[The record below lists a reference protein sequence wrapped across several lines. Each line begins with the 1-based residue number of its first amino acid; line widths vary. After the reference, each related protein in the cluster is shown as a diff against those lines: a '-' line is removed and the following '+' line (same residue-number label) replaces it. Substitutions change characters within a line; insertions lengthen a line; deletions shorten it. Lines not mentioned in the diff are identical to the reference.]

1 MSQSLRQRLGLRA
14 ALQLFARKSCHT
26 PYTARISAQLIARQ
40 NARRAKLHAIRQQM
54 LLAIDWLNSR
64 LRAIGSHLAVAAG
77 SVFLTLLLAVQ
88 PVIDERDREIAK
100 LDALVLH
107 HAQARAR
114 ERATLTVYGPI
125 ENIERYAAS
134 INQPRRTSPGA
145 KRVTAP

>member
-14 ALQLFARKSCHT
+14 ALQLFARKHRRT
-26 PYTARISAQLIARQ
+26 PYTARITGQSIARK
-40 NARRAKLHAIRQQM
+40 NARRAKLQAIRGKM
-54 LLAIDWLNSR
+54 LLTFDWLNAR

-77 SVFLTLLLAVQ
+77 SVCLTLLLAVQ

-125 ENIERYAAS
+125 EDIERYAAS
-134 INQPRRTSPGA
+134 INQPRRTGSGA
-145 KRVTAP
+145 KRVSAP